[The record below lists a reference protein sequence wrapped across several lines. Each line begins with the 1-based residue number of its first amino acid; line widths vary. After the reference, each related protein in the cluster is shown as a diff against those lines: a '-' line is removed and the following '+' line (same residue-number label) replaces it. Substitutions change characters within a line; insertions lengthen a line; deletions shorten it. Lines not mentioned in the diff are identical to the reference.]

1 MEDFHGI
8 IGDNDLP
15 GSTEQERN
23 EAAADQVPAI
33 TTKIAEYS
41 VTAAALGE
49 LHGKYERVLFP
60 VTTPAGMK
68 DAVAARAELRGLRI
82 SLEAKR
88 KEIKGPALERCRLID
103 AEAKDIT
110 AVLTSLEDPINA
122 QIQAEQA
129 RKEAEKAER
138 ERKEAERKAA
148 IQTKIDTIR
157 GIPLAMT
164 GQPAAEFDAEIA
176 ELRAFVPGDEF
187 AEFKDDATAAAN
199 AAVVALL
206 GMQEKQIAIE
216 AEAARIEAERLAT
229 IEAQRL
235 AKIESDRIAAE
246 QAAEAQRLA
255 DLRAELE
262 AAAQRQ
268 RDADAEAARLA
279 KVESDRVVAEQ
290 QAKLAEQ
297 QAIIDAARKKQ
308 EDEAAAARQA
318 QEAERAAFEAERKA
332 FQEQQA
338 AVAAQAEADRIAAL
352 EAEMRPIGEPEP
364 VLQVQ
369 EVTAEVAHEIFAEA
383 QETVETDPQSEVVT
397 LPEVLDFEMAVSAL
411 LQTRTPVEIRAMLD
425 IALIRFAD
433 ELAA

>member
-1 MEDFHGI
+1 MF
-8 IGDNDLP
+8 DND
-15 GSTEQERN
+15 N
-23 EAAADQVPAI
+23 AAAQSTADQAPAI
-33 TTKIAEYS
+33 TTQIAEYS

-49 LHGKYERVLFP
+49 LRGKYERVLFP
-60 VTTPAGMK
+60 VATTAGMK

-129 RKEAEKAER
+129 RKEAEKVER

-148 IQTKIDTIR
+148 IQNKIDVIR
-157 GIPLAMT
+157 AIPLAMA
-164 GQPAAEFDAEIA
+164 GLPSAEFDTEIA

-206 GMQEKQIAIE
+206 GMQEKQIAVE
-216 AEAARIEAERLAT
+216 AEAARIEAERLAA

-255 DLRAELE
+255 ALRAELE

-279 KVESDRVVAEQ
+279 KVESDRVAAEQ

-338 AVAAQAEADRIAAL
+338 ASAAQAEADRIAAL
-352 EAEMRPIGEPEP
+352 PKPATEPEP
-364 VLQVQ
+364 VMQVQ
-369 EVTAEVAHEIFAEA
+369 EVTSEVAHEIFAEA
-383 QETVETDPQSEVVT
+383 GAPFYDEPDPA
-397 LPEVLDFEMAVSAL
+397 LPDDAFEIEAFDNAVREL
-411 LQTRTPVEIRAMLD
+411 LEFRTAIEIRALLD
-425 IALIRFAD
+425 LALIRFAD
-433 ELAA
+433 ELSA

>member
-1 MEDFHGI
+1 MY
-8 IGDNDLP
+8 DNDNAAVA
-15 GSTEQERN
+15 E
-23 EAAADQVPAI
+23 AADQAPAV

-41 VTAAALGE
+41 ATAAALGA
-49 LHGKYERVLFP
+49 LRGKYERVLFP
-60 VTTPAGMK
+60 VTTTAGMK
-68 DAVAARAELRGLRI
+68 DAVAARAELRTLRI
-82 SLEAKR
+82 NLEAKR

-103 AEAKDIT
+103 AEAKEIT
-110 AVLTSLEDPINA
+110 GVLTSLEDPINA

-148 IQTKIDTIR
+148 IQVKIDTIR

-187 AEFKDDATAAAN
+187 AEFTDDATAAAN
-199 AAVVALL
+199 AAIVVLL
-206 GMQEKQIAIE
+206 GMQEKQVAIE
-216 AEAARIEAERLAT
+216 AEAARIEAERLAAL
-229 IEAQRL
+229 EAQRL

-246 QAAEAQRLA
+246 QAVEAKRLA
-255 DLRAELE
+255 DLRAEIE

-268 RDADAEAARLA
+268 RDADAEAARMA
-279 KVESDRVVAEQ
+279 KAESDRVAAEQ

-338 AVAAQAEADRIAAL
+338 AAAAKAEADRLAAL
-352 EAEMRPIGEPEP
+352 APVAEPVEPEAEVP
-364 VLQVQ
+364 VPAAAA
-369 EVTAEVAHEIFAEA
+369 ETAEEA
-383 QETVETDPQSEVVT
+383 AFPFDEPNPAVPDDAFEVEAFDK
-397 LPEVLDFEMAVSAL
+397 AVRDL
-411 LQTRTPVEIRAMLD
+411 LEFRTAVEIRALLD
-425 IALIRFAD
+425 LALIRFAD
-433 ELAA
+433 ELTN

>member
-1 MEDFHGI
+1 MF
-8 IGDNDLP
+8 DNDN
-15 GSTEQERN
+15 T
-23 EAAADQVPAI
+23 AAPANTLI
-33 TTKIAEYS
+33 VAAGKIAEYS
-41 VTAAALGE
+41 TTAAALGE
-49 LHGKYERVLFP
+49 LHTKYANVIFP
-60 VTTPAGMK
+60 VDTPLGMK
-68 DAVAARAELRGLRI
+68 DAIAARRVLWDLDLGL
-82 SLEAKR
+82 EKMR
-88 KEIKGPALERCRLID
+88 KEIKAPALERTRLID
-103 AEAKDIT
+103 AEAKAIS
-110 AVLTSLEDPINA
+110 AQLVALKEPIDA
-122 QIQAEQA
+122 QIKRQEAKVA
-129 RKEAEKAER
+129 AEKAER

-148 IQTKIDTIR
+148 IQVKIDTIR

-206 GMQEKQIAIE
+206 GMQEKQIAVE
-216 AEAARIEAERLAT
+216 AEAARIEAERLAAV
-229 IEAQRL
+229 EAQRL

-279 KVESDRVVAEQ
+279 KVESDRVAAEVKAQLDAQ
-290 QAKLAEQ
+290 QAS
-297 QAIIDAARKKQ
+297 IDAARKQQ
-308 EDEAAAARQA
+308 EADAAAARQK

-338 AVAAQAEADRIAAL
+338 AAAAQAEADRLAAL
-352 EAEMRPIGEPEP
+352 APVAVEPEP

-369 EVTAEVAHEIFAEA
+369 EVTAEAAHEIFVEAAEP
-383 QETVETDPQSEVVT
+383 EVEPQAAAIT
-397 LPEVLDFEMAVSAL
+397 PPEVLDFEMAVSAL
-411 LQTRTPVEIRAMLD
+411 LQTRTPVEVRALLD
-425 IALIRFAD
+425 LALIRFDD

>member
-1 MEDFHGI
+1 MF
-8 IGDNDLP
+8 DNDNAAAP
-15 GSTEQERN
+15 AATE
-23 EAAADQVPAI
+23 AADQAPAI
-33 TTKIAEYS
+33 ITQIAEYS

-49 LHGKYERVLFP
+49 LRGKYERVLFP
-60 VTTPAGMK
+60 VTTTAGMK

-110 AVLTSLEDPINA
+110 AVLVSLEDPINA

-138 ERKEAERKAA
+138 ERKEAERKAG

-164 GQPAAEFDAEIA
+164 GLAAAEFDAEIA

-199 AAVVALL
+199 AAIVVLL
-206 GMQEKQIAIE
+206 GMQEKQVAIE
-216 AEAARIEAERLAT
+216 AEAARVEAERLAA

-235 AKIESDRIAAE
+235 AKIESGRIAAE

-279 KVESDRVVAEQ
+279 KVESDRVAAELKAKLDAQ
-290 QAKLAEQ
+290 QAE
-297 QAIIDAARKKQ
+297 IDAARKKQ

-332 FQEQQA
+332 FQDQQA

-352 EAEMRPIGEPEP
+352 PKPAADPEP

-369 EVTAEVAHEIFAEA
+369 EVTAEAAHEIFTEA
-383 QETVETDPQSEVVT
+383 PETVEVEPQSQVII

-411 LQTRTPVEIRAMLD
+411 LQTRTPIEIRAMLD
-425 IALIRFAD
+425 LALIRFAE
-433 ELAA
+433 ELGAA

>member
-1 MEDFHGI
+1 MF
-8 IGDNDLP
+8 DND
-15 GSTEQERN
+15 N
-23 EAAADQVPAI
+23 AAAQATADQVPAI

-49 LHGKYERVLFP
+49 LRGKYERVLFP

-68 DAVAARAELRGLRI
+68 DAVAARAELRSLRI

-110 AVLTSLEDPINA
+110 AVLVSLEDPINA

-216 AEAARIEAERLAT
+216 AEAARIEAERLAA

-246 QAAEAQRLA
+246 QAAEAKRLD
-255 DLRAELE
+255 DL
-262 AAAQRQ
+262 
-268 RDADAEAARLA
+268 
-279 KVESDRVVAEQ
+279 
-290 QAKLAEQ
+290 
-297 QAIIDAARKKQ
+297 
-308 EDEAAAARQA
+308 
-318 QEAERAAFEAERKA
+318 RAAFEAERKA
-332 FQEQQA
+332 FQDQQA
-338 AVAAQAEADRIAAL
+338 AAAAQAEADRLAAL
-352 EAEMRPIGEPEP
+352 APVAVEPEP

-369 EVTAEVAHEIFAEA
+369 EVTAEAAHEIFVEAAEP
-383 QETVETDPQSEVVT
+383 EVEPQAAAIT
-397 LPEVLDFEMAVSAL
+397 PPEVLDFEMAVSAL
-411 LQTRTPVEIRAMLD
+411 LQTRTPVEVRALLD
-425 IALIRFAD
+425 LALIRFAD